1 MERGAEM
8 KESSLVDEGLLKQ
21 RLAELGTLS
30 SWAPDILSGL
40 ERFIRTA
47 SDYDLFRVNPIR
59 YAFANSLSEA
69 EAIELFV
76 HAAKV
81 GLFEMQWLLICAY
94 CPQVAGSFRELD
106 QVHPRFQ
113 CEFCNAL
120 NDVALD
126 DYIQVTFTISGAVRD
141 IAFHHPEMLSVEDYY
156 LRFHFSK
163 DFKPPHGMTHEQLVA
178 ALSRGF
184 ADIEADEQRSFEFD
198 VTAGRFEVL
207 DLSHKLL
214 LVFFAKGE
222 SAEPQRTQVRLE
234 SGRFIVPDRPTGP
247 REMTLGDGRFAFRQT
262 ADLIPGKHTIQIEN
276 RTSNRG
282 RFWFLQYPSQFVPHL
297 VEYEPVLTGRQ
308 LLLTPCFGELYKTQ
322 LVDERESLAISD
334 ITYLF
339 TDLKDST
346 PLYESVG
353 DVNAYFLV
361 RQHFDILN
369 KIIRERSGTIVK
381 TIGDAV
387 MAGFERP
394 QDAVLA
400 SMEMIEELS
409 RFNQTS
415 SRPLGLKVGVHRGRA
430 IAVRLND
437 RIDYFGQDVNIAAR
451 VQGLARVNEV
461 CVTEA
466 VMEAPGVSDIV
477 KGRSASRGYENLKG
491 IGQKMEIHRID
502 IFRSDAESTAAIS
515 AVGLVPKT

>member
-1 MERGAEM
+1 MQG
-8 KESSLVDEGLLKQ
+8 SSPVNEGLLNQ
-21 RLAELGTLS
+21 RLIELGS
-30 SWAPDILSGL
+30 IASWAPQTLSNL
-40 ERFIRTA
+40 EGFIRA
-47 SDYDLFRVNPIR
+47 SGDYDLFRVNPIQ
-59 YAFANSLSEA
+59 YAIANGLSDA
-69 EAIELFV
+69 EGIELFV

-94 CPQVAGSFRELD
+94 CPQVAGTFRELD

-120 NDVALD
+120 NEAALD
-126 DYIQVTFTISGAVRD
+126 DYIQVTFTVSSSVRD
-141 IAFHHPEMLSVEDYY
+141 ILYRHPDMLSVQDYY
-156 LRFHFSK
+156 LRYNFSK

-184 ADIEADEQRSFEFD
+184 ADIEAGQRLNFEFA

-214 LVFFAKGE
+214 LVFFANGE
-222 SAEPQRTQVRLE
+222 PAERQETLVQLE
-234 SGRFIVPDRPTGP
+234 SGRFVVADRPTGP
-247 REMTLGDGRFAFRQT
+247 RNMILGDGRFAFRQT
-262 ADLIPGKHTIQIEN
+262 ADLSPGKHIIHIEN
-276 RTSNRG
+276 RTKDRG
-282 RFWFLQYPSQFVPHL
+282 RFWFLQYPSQFQPHL
-297 VEYEPVLTGRQ
+297 VEYEPFLSGKR
-308 LLLTPCFGELYKTQ
+308 LLLTPCFAELYKTQ
-322 LVDERESLAISD
+322 LVDERDSLAVSD

-346 PLYESVG
+346 PLYESIG

-369 KIIRERSGTIVK
+369 KIIRNRSGTIVK

-394 QDAVLA
+394 QDAAVA
-400 SMEMIEELS
+400 SVEMIEELS
-409 RFNQTS
+409 RFNKTA
-415 SRPLGLKVGVHRGRA
+415 SRPLGLKIGVHRGRA

-451 VQGLARVNEV
+451 VQGLAGVNEI
-461 CVTEA
+461 CLTEM

-477 KGRSASRGYENLKG
+477 KGCPASRDYQNLKG
-491 IGQKMEIHRID
+491 IGQKMEIHR
-502 IFRSDAESTAAIS
+502 FKIS
-515 AVGLVPKT
+515 PTQR